1 MKHASSPQ
9 EIKINKNQP
18 IMKKI
23 KLFFAM
29 FVILF
34 FSSQTFAQGVGI
46 NSTGADPKTSAL
58 LDLDASNKG
67 LLIPR
72 VSLTSTASNTP
83 IGDGIETSLL
93 VYNTATIS
101 DVTPG
106 YYYWNGT
113 SWIRVA
119 TGGFTHYVGEL
130 YGGGIVVA
138 NWKVAGI
145 EKGLIASL
153 ADISA
158 SAAWSNVTSTLIGIT
173 AQSPIDGQANT
184 NAIIAQPGHTTS
196 AAKLCD
202 DYTNTNTGTGIYS
215 DWYLPAA
222 WELNQCYN
230 AAYVVNTIL
239 GATNGFQFAVNYWSS
254 TEDSYSNAWYQN
266 FLDGYT
272 HTIGKGNPWS
282 VRAVRMF

>member
-1 MKHASSPQ
+1 
-9 EIKINKNQP
+9 
-18 IMKKI
+18 MKKL

-72 VSLTSTASNTP
+72 VSLTSTASNAP

-138 NWKVAGI
+138 VWQVAGI

-158 SAAWSNVTSTLIGIT
+158 SATWSNITSTLIGIT
-173 AQSPIDGQANT
+173 AQSPTNGQANT
-184 NAIIAQPGHTTS
+184 NAILGQGGHTSS
-196 AAKLCD
+196 AAKLCN

-239 GATNGFQFAVNYWSS
+239 GGTNGFQFAVNYWSS
-254 TEDSYSNAWYQN
+254 TEDSNTNAWYQN

-272 HTIGKGNPWS
+272 HTNGKGNPWS

>member
-1 MKHASSPQ
+1 MLHSHKKL
-9 EIKINKNQP
+9 KIIKNQP
-18 IMKKI
+18 TMKKL
-23 KLFFAM
+23 KLFFTM
-29 FVILF
+29 FGILF
-34 FSSQTFAQGVGI
+34 FSFQTFAQGVGI

-72 VSLTSTASNTP
+72 VSLTSTASNAP
-83 IGDGIETSLL
+83 IGAGIETSLL

-101 DVTPG
+101 DVAPG

-119 TGGFTHYVGEL
+119 TGGFAHYVGEL

-138 NWKVAGI
+138 VWKTAGI
-145 EKGLIASL
+145 ENGLITSL

-158 SAAWSNVTSTLIGIT
+158 SETWSNVTSTLIGIT
-173 AQSPIDGQANT
+173 SESPIDGHANT
-184 NAIIAQPGHTTS
+184 DAIIGQGGHSTS
-196 AAKLCD
+196 AAKLCN

-239 GATNGFQFAVNYWSS
+239 GAINGFQFTNYWSS
-254 TEDSYSNAWYQN
+254 TEHDANTA
-266 FLDGYT
+266 
-272 HTIGKGNPWS
+272 GNQHFAYGTSTGLAKSSSWR